1 MKIIFL
7 GLGSIGKRHL
17 NILKKLYTE
26 IEIIAFRNSQN
37 SEKISEVK
45 DYYDL
50 DNALSENPDIA
61 FITNPTSLHIKSAIK
76 CAQAGCHLFLEKPL
90 SHNTE
95 NIEELI
101 KIIDKNN
108 LITLMGC
115 NMRFNPVIKE
125 IKRIIDDLEIS
136 KIYSYQINCGSY
148 LPDWRPD
155 RDYRKIYSAKKG
167 LGGGVILD
175 LIHEIDYAYWLFGKV
190 TDIEAYTGHFSKLE
204 INTEDVAEII
214 LKNKENIV
222 GNIHLDYLRV
232 KAKRII
238 EVITEDYVIE
248 GNLLNG
254 ELNVIHKD
262 KNINKILKFNHDE
275 MYEEQI
281 KYFINCV
288 KNNEKTF
295 NGIKEGYEV
304 LKIALKAKEKGYQ

>member
-1 MKIIFL
+1 MKILFV

-17 NILKKLYTE
+17 NILKKLYDD
-26 IEIIAFRNSQN
+26 IDIIAFRSNKNSKYF
-37 SEKISEVK
+37 SGVK
-45 DYYDL
+45 NYYDL

-90 SHNTE
+90 SHNKE

-101 KIIDKNN
+101 SIIEKNN

-125 IKRIIDDLEIS
+125 IKQIIDDLEEG
-136 KIYSYQINCGSY
+136 KLYSYRINCGSY

-155 RDYRKIYSAKKG
+155 RDYRKLYSAKKG

-190 TDIEAYTGHFSKLE
+190 TDIKAYTGHFSNLE

-214 LKNKENIV
+214 LKNEENII
-222 GNIHLDYLRV
+222 GNIHLDYFRI

-238 EVITEDYVIE
+238 EVITEDFIIE

-254 ELNVIHKD
+254 ELSIIHKD
-262 KNINKILKFNHDE
+262 KNISKILKFDHGE

-288 KNNEKTF
+288 KKDIKTF

-304 LKIALKAKEKGYQ
+304 LKIALKAKEKG